1 MPVPESVTFE
11 KEMAIERRE
20 FRRTLERALPCASIG
35 VDGDTIR
42 VEDGGGTLEITLSP
56 REERRIGLLALPVLG
71 ARFRYIGHDD
81 PHAHLARLERSFQR
95 GGG

>member
-1 MPVPESVTFE
+1 MPETVTFE

-20 FRRTLERALPCASIG
+20 FRRTLEQALQGASIV
-35 VDGDTIR
+35 VDGDTIT

-56 REERRIGLLALPVLG
+56 KEERRIGLLALPVLG
-71 ARFRYIGHDD
+71 ARFRYIDHDD